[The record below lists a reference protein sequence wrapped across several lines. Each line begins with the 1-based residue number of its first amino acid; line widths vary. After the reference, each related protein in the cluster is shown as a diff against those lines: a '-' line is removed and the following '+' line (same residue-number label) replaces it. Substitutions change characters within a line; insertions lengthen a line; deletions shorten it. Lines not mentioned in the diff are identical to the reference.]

1 MLQGADSWVV
11 VHKLKSQSDGGILDP
26 DDKLVDVAD
35 DREQIMAIYEE
46 DNDGMPSLQHNAGD
60 GTSASSVG
68 TNSPDI
74 FTVRGNSSVLYAF
87 ACSFYG
93 YSTLFMY

>member
-1 MLQGADSWVV
+1 
-11 VHKLKSQSDGGILDP
+11 
-26 DDKLVDVAD
+26 
-35 DREQIMAIYEE
+35 MAIYEE

-74 FTVRGNSSVLYAF
+74 FQVLKTSCYHEC
-87 ACSFYG
+87 ACNLCLCQDVPL
-93 YSTLFMY
+93 TPM

>member
-1 MLQGADSWVV
+1 M
-11 VHKLKSQSDGGILDP
+11 DP
-26 DDKLVDVAD
+26 DDKLVDVVD

-46 DNDGMPSLQHNAGD
+46 DADGIPSLQHNAGD

-74 FTVRGNSSVLYAF
+74 FQVI
-87 ACSFYG
+87 
-93 YSTLFMY
+93 STLLTSSLGAAKYFSDTVV

>member
-1 MLQGADSWVV
+1 MVQ
-11 VHKLKSQSDGGILDP
+11 KLKSQSDGGILDP
-26 DDKLVDVAD
+26 DDKLGDVVD

-46 DNDGMPSLQHNAGD
+46 DADGIPSLQHNAGD

-74 FTVRGNSSVLYAF
+74 FQVNIPHHEISTISSRF
-87 ACSFYG
+87 P
-93 YSTLFMY
+93 